1 MVKERTFKLAIKSLN
16 DNPRYWAARIVTQV
30 LQGQGYSNFL
40 LNQCLSR
47 QLLKPVDQDL
57 LVQLVYGTLQHKL
70 TLDYYLQPLIKKPQN
85 LAPLILNLLRISV
98 YQLYYLDRI
107 PDRAIFYEATQIAK
121 KVENPGAGKLVTAVL
136 RNLQRQGQKPV
147 QTADPKNQL
156 SIEYSVP
163 LWVIEKLT
171 AQIGWAKTQTLVHSL
186 NQPPKN
192 AVRVNLQKTNLP
204 DLQQQLATQNIS
216 TQPSVLSPVGLV
228 SQQGAITQS
237 SLLQQGLYTVQDES
251 AMLVAPALQVGPQH
265 RILDA
270 CAAPG
275 GKTTQLAS
283 YLEPGG
289 QITALDLH
297 ATKLR
302 LIEANARRLGVQNYI
317 QTQALDARQADQH
330 LPAQSYDRILV
341 DAPCSGFGLMRR
353 KPEIRYLRDAKALTS
368 LAQVQQDILTS
379 VAPLLKVGGLL
390 VYSTCTIFEEE
401 NQQIV
406 HNFLTTHREF
416 TLAPVVT
423 TWPLKVLHRGD
434 FVQIFPDD
442 FQTDGFF
449 IACLKKTR

>member
-1 MVKERTFKLAIKSLN
+1 MAKERTFKLAIKSLN
-16 DNPRYWAARIVTQV
+16 DNPRYWAACIVTQV
-30 LQGQGYSNFL
+30 LKGQGYSNFL
-40 LNQCLSR
+40 LNQCLSQ

-70 TLDYYLQPLIKKPQN
+70 TLDYYLQRLIKKPQN
-85 LAPLILNLLRISV
+85 LAPLIFNLLRISV

-107 PDRAIFYEATQIAK
+107 PARAIFYEATQIAK
-121 KVENPGAGKLVTAVL
+121 KVENPGAGKLVNAVL
-136 RNLQRQGQKPV
+136 RNLQRQGRKPV
-147 QTADPKNQL
+147 QATDPKNQL

-171 AQIGWAKTQTLVHSL
+171 AQIGWTKTQALVHSL

-192 AVRVNLQKTNLP
+192 SVRVNLEKINLS
-204 DLQQQLATQNIS
+204 DLQQQLATQAIS
-216 TQPSVLSPVGLV
+216 TQTSVLSPVGLV

-237 SLLQQGLYTVQDES
+237 SLLQQGFYTVQDES
-251 AMLVAPALQVGPQH
+251 AMLVVPALQVGPQH

-297 ATKLR
+297 AAKLR

-317 QTQALDARQADQH
+317 HTQALDARQADQH

-353 KPEIRYLRDAKALTS
+353 KPEIRYLRDAQALTS

-379 VAPLLKVGGLL
+379 VAPLLKVSGLL

-406 HNFLTTHREF
+406 HNFLATNREF

-423 TWPLKVLHRGD
+423 TRPLKVLHRGD